1 MNMAAGSSLMAN
13 LMGLLRIRIKRGVNL
28 AVRDLNTS
36 DPYIVVRM
44 GRQVCFYSFVILSFY
59 FIFLNE
65 VVAYEFC

>member
-1 MNMAAGSSLMAN
+1 MAAGSSLMAN